1 MKRRKDTIKN
11 KNDFCLV
18 YFENEGPEGTYDV
31 IKADSKRIR
40 FDSEQKCSSVCY
52 LNKWY
57 EAEILLTSGI
67 KSIVLVQCVFF
78 YWVKSICSFGP
89 LKIASD

>member
-1 MKRRKDTIKN
+1 MKRRKDTIKH

-67 KSIVLVQCVFF
+67 KSIVQCVFLLGQKYLF
-78 YWVKSICSFGP
+78 ILP
-89 LKIASD
+89 T